1 MREMQ
6 RHPDRAARLIS
17 QRSID
22 RCVVL
27 GALGLLGF
35 WQPGP
40 LVAAGPVQ
48 AVVKHTAAD
57 PLSLARFGSTIAVEG
72 DVAVIGAIGDSTI
85 ADCAG
90 AAYVFRRDECGVW
103 TEEQKL
109 LAFDGFQDQL
119 FGSSV
124 AVLDNLILVGAWRDI
139 QNGTESGSVYVYEFD
154 GANWSLDSKIF
165 PLDGS
170 AGDKFGFSVALKL
183 GFGTIRACIGAY
195 LEDDA
200 SLESG
205 SVYVF
210 DRIGDGLWE
219 QDGKFQGDDT
229 AMSDSFGWSLDYN
242 GTDIIVGAYLD
253 DDNGNGSG
261 SAYFFRKNLVE
272 EWAQFDKVTAS
283 DGGPVDS
290 FGIDVAIDNDIA
302 VVGAHL
308 DDEMGPSAGAAYV
321 FRRIGGAWI
330 EQAKLTAPDG
340 MPDDQLG
347 RRVDVQGDTVIVG
360 AERNSGSHQEM
371 GAVYVFQSVGSQWQ
385 FKSKLISPDPDDFE
399 EFGHEVALI
408 DGTALI
414 GAWRDVEVTEF
425 GAVYA
430 FDLSQIDCLGDINLD
445 GVIDTADLG
454 FLIAAFGGASPASDL
469 NEDGIVDTADL
480 GLLIALF
487 GSSCS

>member
-6 RHPDRAARLIS
+6 RYPDRAARLIS
-17 QRSID
+17 QRFIGQF
-22 RCVVL
+22 VVL
-27 GALGLLGF
+27 GTLGLLGF

-57 PLSLARFGSTIAVEG
+57 TLDLARFGSTIAVEG

-242 GTDIIVGAYLD
+242 GTDIIIGAYLD

-290 FGIDVAIDNDIA
+290 FGIDVAIDNDLA

-330 EQAKLTAPDG
+330 EQAKLVAPDG
-340 MPDDQLG
+340 MPDDQFG
-347 RRVDVQGDTVIVG
+347 RRVDV
-360 AERNSGSHQEM
+360 
-371 GAVYVFQSVGSQWQ
+371 
-385 FKSKLISPDPDDFE
+385 
-399 EFGHEVALI
+399 
-408 DGTALI
+408 
-414 GAWRDVEVTEF
+414 
-425 GAVYA
+425 
-430 FDLSQIDCLGDINLD
+430 
-445 GVIDTADLG
+445 
-454 FLIAAFGGASPASDL
+454 
-469 NEDGIVDTADL
+469 
-480 GLLIALF
+480 
-487 GSSCS
+487 